1 MKMTLSLL
9 LLFCLTTTFTF
20 SQTWYGTGGLI
31 PDDGNAILFPINVS
45 NLSPATLDTTYGLA
59 EVSISLL
66 HPYDADLLIALV
78 APDGTTVILSSGNG
92 WDGDN
97 YTGTHF
103 TDTAS
108 AHISQGVPPFTGY
121 FRPQEMLGSV
131 NNGSNGNGLW
141 QLYILDMY
149 AWADQGTLLEWS
161 VTFGAQPTGPF
172 SFSSSNLPIV
182 LIDTYGQEIP
192 DDPKIQVGMKII
204 DNPGG
209 ERNHVD
215 DPPAYDD
222 FAGIEIRGSSS
233 QMFPKKSYGFETW
246 DEQGEE
252 IKVSLLG
259 MPEES
264 DWILNA
270 NYSDKT
276 LCRNTLAYQVAH
288 NLGHYSTRYR
298 HVEVVIN
305 GIYKGVYIFSEKIK
319 RDANRVNIA
328 KLKPDQNSGDELTGG
343 YIIKIDK
350 PTGSGGGDGWAS
362 SFPPP
367 VNPDRSIWFM
377 YEYPKSDDITQ
388 PQKDYIIDYIN
399 QFETTLAG
407 PDFADP
413 ENGFRKYADEGTFI
427 DYFLINEISRN
438 VDGYRLSTFLHKQR
452 ESLGGKLR
460 IGPVWDYDIAWRNA
474 NYYNGEDYQG
484 WSYEFPYP
492 DDNWQVPFWWRRM
505 LEDSTFA
512 NNVKCRWLFLRD
524 NFLSDNWFDQYIDS
538 VAFTL
543 NESQVRNFTVWPILG
558 TYVWPNPW
566 PFPPTYEE
574 EIAVLKEWIHNRLG
588 WLDANLPGTCHSV
601 GTGTRPDADQEP
613 YILSNPVSDQLRISY
628 RPESAYFDIDISCPM
643 GRIVSHERISSAGNG
658 PVHLEFNT
666 TSLQPGLWLIT
677 LRDGNKKFTRK
688 FVKY

>member
-1 MKMTLSLL
+1 MKKTACFF
-9 LLFCLTTTFTF
+9 LLFHLTACFTF
-20 SQTWYGTGGLI
+20 SQTWTGTGGQI

-45 NLSPATLDTTYGLA
+45 NLNPAVLDTTHGLA
-59 EVSISLL
+59 AVSINLT

-78 APDGTTVILSSGNG
+78 APDGTTVTLTSGNG

-97 YTGTHF
+97 YTGTRF

-108 AHISQGVPPFTGY
+108 THISQGVSPFTGN
-121 FRPQEMLGSV
+121 FRPQEMLGTI
-131 NNGSNGNGLW
+131 NNGSSGNGLW

-149 AWADQGTLLEWS
+149 AWADQGTLINWS
-161 VTFGAQPTGPF
+161 VTFGDEPTGPF
-172 SFSSSNLPIV
+172 VFTSSNLPII

-204 DNPGG
+204 DNPVG

-215 DPPAYDD
+215 DPPAYDA

-252 IKVSLLG
+252 LKVSLLG

-276 LCRNTLAYQVAH
+276 LCRNTLAYQVAR

-305 GIYKGVYIFSEKIK
+305 GVYKGVYIFSEKIK

-362 SFPPP
+362 SYPPP
-367 VNPDRSIWFM
+367 VNPDRIIWFM
-377 YEYPKSDDITQ
+377 YEYPKYDDITQ
-388 PQKDYIIDYIN
+388 AQKDYISDYIN
-399 QFETTLAG
+399 QFETALAG

-427 DYFLINEISRN
+427 DYFLVNEISRN

-474 NYYNGEDYQG
+474 DYYNGFDYQG

-505 LEDSTFA
+505 LEDPVFA
-512 NNVKCRWLFLRD
+512 DNVKCRWLFLRD
-524 NFLSDNWFDQYIDS
+524 NYLSDNWFDQYIDS
-538 VAFTL
+538 VALTL
-543 NESQVRNFTVWPILG
+543 NESQERNFTVWPILG

-566 PFPPTYEE
+566 PYPQTYDE
-574 EIAVLKEWIHNRLG
+574 EIAVLKDWIHNRLQ
-588 WLDANLPGTCHSV
+588 WLDNNLPGTCQSA
-601 GTGTRPDADQEP
+601 GIDAFTDADRQFIVLP
-613 YILSNPVSDQLRISY
+613 NPVKDHLKIDYQPVSAFFDMEISS
-628 RPESAYFDIDISCPM
+628 PA
-643 GRIVSHERISSAGNG
+643 GRIVFKERIQSNG
-658 PVHLEFNT
+658 PGPVQWQFNT
-666 TSLQPGLWLIT
+666 TGLKPGVWLIT
-677 LRDGNKKFTRK
+677 LCDGNKKLTRK
-688 FVKY
+688 FVKH